1 MTPLT
6 TDGRD
11 LSSVTLT
18 KWIMDNSTFIALN
31 TTLRP
36 NNTADDSTR
45 DDGTQS
51 YTGYGYYNTKITTSG
66 ADCAAANGVIQEL
79 WPDKSMRNYKY
90 ASEVFKVCVV
100 PGTMPPTRLDHPTF
114 RLWLDVATSST
125 SAPVSTA
132 PPKPDNT
139 GVIVGVIVGVVVVL
153 GVGVFCFVKRRKPQP
168 DDGYPER
175 SSRGKSGGNQDHYH
189 QLDGG
194 DKGSNNRRS
203 VTQNGTTH
211 NSGNRF
217 SNSGGQSMPSL
228 TSTDESN
235 INLAPLALVRIEAR
249 DVLLHQKLGSGAFAE
264 VWRGSF
270 LGDDV
275 AVKML
280 HPSRVTVTQIQSF
293 VSEIQL
299 MNSFDS
305 PYIVK
310 LVGACWTRPSD
321 LQCVMELM
329 DGGDL
334 KDYLDTHSP
343 AQFAWIDK
351 YRHIYQI
358 VEGLVYLHSLNIIHR
373 DVKSRNVLLDST
385 KGTKLTDFGVSKEDI
400 QATMTMG
407 VGTFRW
413 MAPEVLQ
420 DLGYTISAD
429 IYSLGTSAAP
439 WRQHDMVCVGMMLS
453 EFDTHHVPY
462 VDLVNP
468 TNGQPLVDSAII
480 LKVVSGQ
487 IKPTFT
493 DDCPRWIYEMA
504 QQCLAHD
511 PEQRPTAMQLSF
523 IVGNRLKDLM

>member
-1 MTPLT
+1 
-6 TDGRD
+6 
-11 LSSVTLT
+11 
-18 KWIMDNSTFIALN
+18 MDHGQQHVHAPNSTLS
-31 TTLRP
+31 P

-66 ADCAAANGVIQEL
+66 ADCATTNGVIQEL

-100 PGTMPPTRLDHPTF
+100 Q
-114 RLWLDVATSST
+114 
-125 SAPVSTA
+125 
-132 PPKPDNT
+132 
-139 GVIVGVIVGVVVVL
+139 
-153 GVGVFCFVKRRKPQP
+153 RRKPQP
-168 DDGYPER
+168 ESTNGYPER
-175 SSRGKSGGNQDHYH
+175 SSRGGRKSGGGAANQDHYH
-189 QLDGG
+189 QFDGG
-194 DKGSNNRRS
+194 DNGSNNRRS

-211 NSGNRF
+211 NNSGNRF

-249 DVLLHQKLGSGAFAE
+249 DVLLQQNLGSGAFAE

-280 HPSRVTVTQIQSF
+280 HPSCVKVTQIQSF
-293 VSEIQL
+293 VSKIQL
-299 MNSFDS
+299 INSFDS

-334 KDYLDTHSP
+334 KEYLHTHSP

-358 VEGLVYLHSLNIIHR
+358 VEGLVYLHSLNIIHL
-373 DVKSRNVLLDST
+373 DVKSNNVLLDST
-385 KGTKLTDFGVSKEDI
+385 KGIKLTDFGVSKEDI

-413 MAPEVLQ
+413 MAPTHVGVL
-420 DLGYTISAD
+420 LG
-429 IYSLGTSAAP
+429 
-439 WRQHDMVCVGMMLS
+439 
-453 EFDTHHVPY
+453 
-462 VDLVNP
+462 
-468 TNGQPLVDSAII
+468 DS
-480 LKVVSGQ
+480 
-487 IKPTFT
+487 
-493 DDCPRWIYEMA
+493 
-504 QQCLAHD
+504 CLESTRIHS
-511 PEQRPTAMQLSF
+511 QRRGA
-523 IVGNRLKDLM
+523 

>member
-1 MTPLT
+1 MEFACHAPPDLVDRTMQNGNLKKFSVLYPLPPISP
-6 TDGRD
+6 D

-18 KWIMDNSTFIALN
+18 KWIKDNSTFIALN
-31 TTLRP
+31 SSLRP

-45 DDGTQS
+45 DDGKQS

-66 ADCAAANGVIQEL
+66 ADCAATIGFIQEL
-79 WPDKSMRNYKY
+79 WPDKSMGNYKY

-100 PGTMPPTRLDHPTF
+100 P
-114 RLWLDVATSST
+114 DVTTSST
-125 SAPVSTA
+125 PTPVTTA
-132 PPKPDNT
+132 PPKDDNT

-168 DDGYPER
+168 ESTNGYPER
-175 SSRGKSGGNQDHYH
+175 SSRGGRKSGGGAANQDHYH
-189 QLDGG
+189 QFDGG

-211 NSGNRF
+211 NLGNRF

-235 INLAPLALVRIEAR
+235 INLVPLALVRIEAR
-249 DVLLHQKLGSGAFAE
+249 DVLLHQKFGE
-264 VWRGSF
+264 VWRGTF
-270 LGDDV
+270 HGDDV

-293 VSEIQL
+293 VSKIQL

-343 AQFAWIDK
+343 AQFDWIDK
-351 YRHIYQI
+351 YRYIYQI

-373 DVKSRNVLLDST
+373 DVKSHNVLLDST

-400 QATMTMG
+400 QG

-413 MAPEVLQ
+413 LAPTQVGVL
-420 DLGYTISAD
+420 LGDSCLESTRIHSQR
-429 IYSLGTSAAP
+429 IGT
-439 WRQHDMVCVGMMLS
+439 
-453 EFDTHHVPY
+453 
-462 VDLVNP
+462 
-468 TNGQPLVDSAII
+468 
-480 LKVVSGQ
+480 
-487 IKPTFT
+487 
-493 DDCPRWIYEMA
+493 
-504 QQCLAHD
+504 
-511 PEQRPTAMQLSF
+511 
-523 IVGNRLKDLM
+523 